1 MLDLPSLP
9 KYHQFRIIGK
19 IFEIFFNRR
28 KTSTYIEAFF
38 KEDPKIISAY
48 INENEKTRR
57 KQKTGRFLQS
67 VFAWNTFPLG
77 ATAPL
82 VSSPGM
88 LTSHKEKKN
97 EWNLEVPGWNYYIG
111 VHKRRGA
118 KEKRCA
124 NEKVPRRIT
133 GFLIERNQ
141 STGKYP
147 WFFHPAR
154 SLGRIPTV
162 KKGKEKKKGKDP
174 QTQNWMLKIHGPTE
188 TLLSLAC

>member
-1 MLDLPSLP
+1 MFHLYPNTTSFESQG
-9 KYHQFRIIGK
+9 KYLK
-19 IFEIFFNRR
+19 FFLIEARW

-88 LTSHKEKKN
+88 LTSHKEKKMN
-97 EWNLEVPGWNYYIG
+97 ETWKFQAGTIIQACINEEGRK
-111 VHKRRGA
+111 KRDART
-118 KEKRCA
+118 KRCRD
-124 NEKVPRRIT
+124 ELQ
-133 GFLIERNQ
+133 GFSSRETSPPGNI
-141 STGKYP
+141 
-147 WFFHPAR
+147 
-154 SLGRIPTV
+154 LGFSIRHDLWA
-162 KKGKEKKKGKDP
+162 GF
-174 QTQNWMLKIHGPTE
+174 QR
-188 TLLSLAC
+188 

>member
-1 MLDLPSLP
+1 M
-9 KYHQFRIIGK
+9 K
-19 IFEIFFNRR
+19 FFLIEAQW

-67 VFAWNTFPLG
+67 VFASNTFPLG

-82 VSSPGM
+82 VSSPGT

-162 KKGKEKKKGKDP
+162 KKRKGKKKGKDP